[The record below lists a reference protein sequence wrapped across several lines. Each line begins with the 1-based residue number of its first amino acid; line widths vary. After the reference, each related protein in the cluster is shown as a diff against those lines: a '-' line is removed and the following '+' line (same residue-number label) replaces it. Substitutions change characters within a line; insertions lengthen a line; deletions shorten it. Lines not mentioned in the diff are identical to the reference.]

1 MEKSRDKE
9 SSRDEYRRTRE
20 TFKKMNVEEQ
30 ATFLVEA
37 TASVLARGMEEV
49 GRVVADG
56 LSDLFRPKD
65 RQRRRA
71 AHPHGPGPHGPG
83 PAEPE
88 TAQQRR
94 PRGGSHETT

>member
-1 MEKSRDKE
+1 MAE
-9 SSRDEYRRTRE
+9 SNGKTSSHDAYRRTRD
-20 TFKKMNVEEQ
+20 TFNEMNIEQQ

-37 TASVLARGMEEV
+37 TASMVACGVEEA

-56 LSDLFRPKD
+56 LSDIFRP
-65 RQRRRA
+65 RQQTKRR
-71 AHPHGPGPHGPG
+71 GKGPHGPG

-94 PRGGSHETT
+94 PHGGTSDAASHE

>member
-9 SSRDEYRRTRE
+9 SPRDEYRRARE
-20 TFKKMNVEEQ
+20 TFNKMNVEEQ

-56 LSDLFRPKD
+56 LSDMFQPKGQ
-65 RQRRRA
+65 RQRHDA
-71 AHPHGPGPHGPG
+71 AHPHGPG

>member
-1 MEKSRDKE
+1 MADSHRSRKKRD
-9 SSRDEYRRTRE
+9 DEYRRTRDSFSDMPIE
-20 TFKKMNVEEQ
+20 DQ

-37 TASVLARGMEEV
+37 TASLLARGVEEV

-56 LSDLFRPKD
+56 VDDLFQGSSRRK
-65 RQRRRA
+65 QRSS
-71 AHPHGPGPHGPG
+71 GKGSGPG

-94 PRGGSHETT
+94 PRGPSSS

>member
-1 MEKSRDKE
+1 MAQSNDKKS
-9 SSRDEYRRTRE
+9 SHDEYRRTRDSFNE
-20 TFKKMNVEEQ
+20 MNVEEQ

-37 TASVLARGMEEV
+37 TASMLARGVEEA

-56 LSDLFRPKD
+56 LSDIFRPRK
-65 RQRRRA
+65 QRKRRGKGA
-71 AHPHGPGPHGPG
+71 HGPG

-94 PRGGSHETT
+94 PHGGTSDTA